1 MAQAQSNVSYLDNE
15 CTYCTDLMWNTI
27 KWLDL
32 TDSTLNLYN
41 RLKEEVELFEGR
53 PLCLT
58 CEDIIKRKIKILK
71 RIDPSYIL
79 CIKEN
84 ANKASE
90 TGETNK

>member
-15 CTYCTDLMWNTI
+15 CIYCTDLMWNTI
-27 KWLDL
+27 KWLNL

-79 CIKEN
+79 CLKEN

-90 TGETNK
+90 TGETNQ

>member
-15 CTYCTDLMWNTI
+15 CMYCTDLMWNTI
-27 KWLDL
+27 KWLNL

-71 RIDPSYIL
+71 RIDPSYVL
-79 CIKEN
+79 FLKGEPCN
-84 ANKASE
+84 DGDASE
-90 TGETNK
+90 TKK

>member
-15 CTYCTDLMWNTI
+15 CIYCTDLMWNTI

-71 RIDPSYIL
+71 RIDPSL
-79 CIKEN
+79 ENVFNAIKYN
-84 ANKASE
+84 HQIFNQ
-90 TGETNK
+90 ND